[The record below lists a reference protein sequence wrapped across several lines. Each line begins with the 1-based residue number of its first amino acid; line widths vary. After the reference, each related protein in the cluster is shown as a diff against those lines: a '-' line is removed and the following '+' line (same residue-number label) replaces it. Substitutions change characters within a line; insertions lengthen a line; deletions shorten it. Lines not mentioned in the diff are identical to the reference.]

1 MTVYKYAG
9 FWRRLVAY
17 TVDNI
22 ILNIVFIVLTVIVTT
37 AFVLG
42 AMSSNNR
49 AWVADLTDPARI
61 NLLVLP
67 VTALYIIMSIA
78 YFTYF
83 HGIKGRTPGKML
95 MGLEVLSANG
105 TPIGFGIAFLRSV
118 GYMVSS
124 ILYIGFI
131 WAAFDKRKQGWHD
144 KIAGTVVIIRPDE
157 GEAAGLTIGPAE
169 ERQSDNASQPA
180 AQQSEAAAGE
190 NAAITDQTGDNGQKI
205 P

>member
-1 MTVYKYAG
+1 MAVYRYAG

-42 AMSSNNR
+42 SMSANSR

-61 NLLVLP
+61 NLLLLP
-67 VTALYIIMSIA
+67 VTALYMVMSIA

-95 MGLEVLSANG
+95 MGLEVLSTNG

-118 GYMVSS
+118 GYLVSS
-124 ILYIGFI
+124 IFYLGFI

-157 GEAAGLTIGPAE
+157 GESAGLTIGPAAE
-169 ERQSDNASQPA
+169 KQSDTVSQV
-180 AQQSEAAAGE
+180 AQQSGQTSGE
-190 NAAITDQTGDNGQKI
+190 NAATPDQAESNDQKI